1 MNGIRIPI
9 QIQTMKANK
18 RRRRPM
24 KRALKIGLTLTMALG
39 GSVSAADWP
48 QWRGP
53 HGSGVSDERDLPV
66 RWSATENLSWK
77 ADLGGVGVS
86 SPIVAGDRVFVTSQ
100 TRAGVLPPGPRLAQ
114 GASAATAGER
124 ALDSSSRAASD
135 RTYFL
140 VEAFSRMDGRR
151 LWQHRVEAAG
161 PLPTVHDKHNLASPS
176 PVTDG
181 QMVYGWFGAGQIGA
195 LERKGK

>member
-1 MNGIRIPI
+1 
-9 QIQTMKANK
+9 
-18 RRRRPM
+18 M
-24 KRALKIGLTLTMALG
+24 KRALKIGLTLTVAFG
-39 GSVSAADWP
+39 GSVSASDWP

-100 TRAGVLPPGPRLAQ
+100 IALESPVRPASRA
-114 GASAATAGER
+114 GASAQTAGER
-124 ALDSSSRAASD
+124 SDSSRAASD

-140 VEAFSRMDGRR
+140 VERSVAWTAALAD
-151 LWQHRVEAAG
+151 RVEAAVHRQRFTTSTTSQARVRS
-161 PLPTVHDKHNLASPS
+161 PTVRWYARVRNRPDRRP
-176 PVTDG
+176 T
-181 QMVYGWFGAGQIGA
+181 
-195 LERKGK
+195 